1 MNTAATPTEV
11 DTAPVNAPFPYDD
24 KAQADLILQ
33 TSDNFNFFV
42 YKLLLSLVSPV
53 FKDMFT
59 LPQPVSHTLPDSH
72 PVIPVEE
79 NSDTLNRLLS
89 WCDPRVSP
97 ITGTLEEIQVVLEVA
112 DKYCME
118 SVTKRVGEML
128 AFGVNDLC
136 PAGSGSVRLYAIGIR
151 YSMATLA
158 HKAARCSLAAKWED
172 LMAEDV
178 PELAYIPGSALHRL
192 QRYRLACGA
201 AAKKVA
207 LDWNWVA
214 LTAPGAATG
223 VVSECVLCANGVPPR
238 HWSKWWVQYMDVAA
252 EELYR
257 NPSGSTVTPELAM
270 VSLSHLGS
278 CQDCGR
284 TVGETYRALVKF
296 NKAFVK
302 EIERVVDEV
311 LFLRF
316 HVFVL
321 DLDLLQVPAVAMT

>member
-1 MNTAATPTEV
+1 MSTATATPTEAN
-11 DTAPVNAPFPYDD
+11 TAPVNAASPYDD
-24 KAQADLILQ
+24 EARADLILQ
-33 TSDNFNFFV
+33 TSDNVNFFV

-53 FKDMFT
+53 FESMFA
-59 LPQPVSHTLPDSH
+59 LPQPVSHILPDSH
-72 PVIPVEE
+72 PVIPVAE
-79 NSDTLNRLLS
+79 NSDTLHRILS

-118 SVTKRVGEML
+118 SVMKRVGEML

-151 YSMATLA
+151 YNMATLA
-158 HKAARCSLAAKWED
+158 HKAARCSLVAKWED

-178 PELAYIPGSALHRL
+178 PELVHIPGSALHRL

-201 AAKKVA
+201 AAKKVS
-207 LDWNWVA
+207 LDWNWVG
-214 LTAPGAATG
+214 LAATG
-223 VVSECVLCANGVPPR
+223 VVSECALCANGVPPR
-238 HWSKWWVQYMDVAA
+238 HWSKWWVQYMDIAG

-257 NPSGSTVTPELAM
+257 NPSGIIVTPELAI
-270 VSLSHLGS
+270 VPLSHLRS

-284 TVGETYRALVKF
+284 TVGETYRALVRF

-311 LFLRF
+311 
-316 HVFVL
+316 
-321 DLDLLQVPAVAMT
+321 PPVAMT